1 MGFEVVWR
9 RVVDVDPGGRGGGGG
24 GGGAGNGVLMGR
36 FESYNDVRILQQPV
50 EIKQIPPP

>member
-1 MGFEVVWR
+1 
-9 RVVDVDPGGRGGGGG
+9 VDVDPGGRGGGGG
-24 GGGAGNGVLMGR
+24 GGGAGKGVLMGR